1 MNWGTRITILYCS
14 FVALMLGM
22 VYMSVHQ
29 KVDLV
34 SADYYEKEL
43 RFQGKI
49 DGLKNTADLPAGFAF
64 EVVANKII
72 LHYPQALPWK
82 RISGEICFYR
92 PSDSQRD
99 EKFKALPDTNNIQT
113 FQLKNPKRG
122 LYKLLCDLEA
132 DGKKYYY
139 EESIQLN

>member
-1 MNWGTRITILYCS
+1 
-14 FVALMLGM
+14 MLGM

-34 SADYYEKEL
+34 SADYYEKEI

-49 DGLKNTADLPAGFAF
+49 DGLKNTSALAVGFTF
-64 EVVANKII
+64 EILSNKVI
-72 LHYPQALPWK
+72 LHYPISLPRK
-82 RISGEICFYR
+82 LISGEIYFYR
-92 PSDSQRD
+92 PSDSAMD
-99 EKFKALPDTNNIQT
+99 EKFTAKPDTNNIQM